1 MEKKYITMTFKIK
14 GMTCAGCEN
23 RIERKLKNTKGI
35 ANAIVSFGKGTAMVT
50 FDPERITVPEIT
62 DVISGLG
69 YEAVTAAPGKSLSD
83 RRVYE
88 QEGKGFSS
96 IQVAGI
102 FVIFIAL
109 YMIINRF
116 GGFNIFNS
124 FPQAKEGMGYGM
136 LFVIGL
142 LTSTHCVAM
151 CGGINLSQCVPYKMN
166 QGNGRKVSSLTPSI
180 LYNSGRV
187 ISYTVIGGLVGAL
200 GSVVSFSNT
209 GKGLIAVLAGIFMVI
224 MGLNMLNL
232 FPWLRRFNPRMPKI
246 FAEKIDEQKKSNR
259 PLYVGLLNGLM
270 PCGPLQAMQLYA
282 LSTGDPV
289 QGAISMMLF
298 SLGTVPLMFGL
309 GALSTVLTKRFTSRM
324 MTVSAA
330 LVIFLGVFMFSNGMA
345 LTGYGMPF
353 SYGSAGQGA
362 SASSVQGA
370 KAEIIDGVQ
379 VVTTGLDSGRY
390 EPIVVQAG
398 IPVQWNIR
406 AERGDI
412 NGCNNEIVIP
422 EYNLQKPLEVG
433 DNIIEFTPDKAGVI
447 PYSCW
452 MGMIRS
458 QITVV
463 DDLGNPGQV
472 PETDDSINT
481 NLPSCCGV

>member
-1 MEKKYITMTFKIK
+1 MEKNFLTMTLNIT
-14 GMTCAGCEN
+14 GMTCASCEN
-23 RIERKLKNTKGI
+23 RIERKLKNTPGI
-35 ANAIVSFGKGTAMVT
+35 ANAMVSYGKSTAMVT
-50 FDPERITVPEIT
+50 FDPGRIAIPEILNI
-62 DVISGLG
+62 ISDLG
-69 YEAVTAAPGKSLSD
+69 YGASAAAPVKNQYKPEST
-83 RRVYE
+83 
-88 QEGKGFSS
+88 GFSS
-96 IQVAGI
+96 LQAAGI
-102 FVIFIAL
+102 FVILIAL
-109 YMIINRF
+109 YMIINRH
-116 GGFNIFNS
+116 GGFNLFNS

-151 CGGINLSQCVPYKMN
+151 CGGINLSQCVPYKIKH
-166 QGNGRKVSSLTPSI
+166 GSGSKISSLKPSI

-200 GSVVSFSNT
+200 GSVVSFNNT
-209 GKGLIAVLAGIFMVI
+209 GKGIIAVAAGIFMVI

-232 FPWLRRFNPRMPKI
+232 FPSLRKFNPRMPRL
-246 FAEKIDEQKKSNR
+246 FAEKINKEKNSNS

-270 PCGPLQAMQLYA
+270 PCGPLQAMQLFA

-309 GALSTVLTKRFTSRM
+309 GTLSTMLTKKFTSRM

-330 LVIFLGVFMFSNGMA
+330 LVVLLGVFMFSNGLA
-345 LTGYGMPF
+345 LTGYAMPF
-353 SYGSAGQGA
+353 ASGNGGQDD
-362 SASSVQGA
+362 SSSSLQGA

-379 VVTTGLDSGRY
+379 VVTTGLDSGGY

-398 IPVQWNIR
+398 IPVQWNIQ
-406 AERGDI
+406 AEEGEI
-412 NGCNNEIVIP
+412 TGCNNRLIIP
-422 EYNLQKPLEVG
+422 EYGLEKPLKVG
-433 DNIIEFTPDKAGVI
+433 DNIIEFTPDKSGVI

-463 DDLGNPGQV
+463 DDLSDTTRI
-472 PETDDSINT
+472 PEADSSNNT